1 MRDLPTGRVALL
13 FSDIEGSTGL
23 LEQLG
28 DSYADLLL
36 DHQRLLRDAFA
47 GQSGTEVSTQ
57 GDSFF
62 VVFPDAANAVRAA
75 GEAQR
80 AMDGFAWP
88 DEVRVRV
95 RMGIHIGH
103 VVLAGDT
110 YVGIDIHRAARIA
123 AAANGGQVL
132 LSDAARS
139 VAEDRLPPDISLRD
153 LGRHRLK
160 DVGVEHLWQLAI
172 DGLAAET
179 RPLRSV
185 EEHPSNLV
193 VEPTPLIDR
202 EQERVDVAELLA
214 SAPLVTVTGPG
225 GIGKSR
231 IATAVARASLS
242 DFPDGVFHL
251 DLSAIGDAMTAASEL
266 GDLIGLHPAAAT
278 SPEDALLDGLRDREL
293 LLVLDTADRVAGLAD
308 LLAAIASRCSR
319 VRVLV
324 TSRGPMHI
332 AAEREYRVS
341 PLALDASDPTD
352 GPSPA
357 AALFIERAV
366 AVRPGLQIGPSDLAA
381 VEAICERVDGLP
393 LAIELAAAR
402 ARVLSPTAILDRL
415 ERPLP
420 LLAGG
425 PADAPARQRA
435 LRDTIAWSYGLLDPG
450 EQAALRRLAVL
461 AGDFDLEA
469 AEALAAT
476 DDPVATLETL
486 VDRSLVS
493 LVPTDSEPR
502 FRMLRTIREFGLDA
516 LETSGETETTR
527 DAHARH
533 FLELARQ
540 AVEAVGGP
548 DEPAALAHLEGD
560 RAELRAALEWALT
573 GASGD
578 PTRAEVAIGLTGTLG
593 QVWWLRGTEREG
605 SAYLE
610 RAIALGPGTDRD
622 AWAKALYW
630 DGVLLDDLGRPDKA
644 RDRLESA
651 LLVRRELG
659 DDRAIARILNSLG
672 AVARSMGDLDRA
684 DTLLRES
691 LSLKRV
697 HDPRS
702 VAPTLNN
709 LAIVAGDHG
718 RYQEAIELL
727 QAALD
732 EDDASGRP
740 GARAFSQLNL
750 GTMRVRAGDLDG
762 GVRDLVDALLIIRE
776 RDLIGAV
783 PEALEGLAEAT
794 LRRGDPARAAR
805 LVLTASH
812 IRDREA
818 LSLSPIDRDR
828 VEAIGLEVRA
838 ALDPAELESA
848 RADAASMDVRAAIT
862 YALAQGVPSMFP
874 AR

>member
-1 MRDLPTGRVALL
+1 MTILPTGSVALL

-23 LEQLG
+23 LAQLG
-28 DSYADLLL
+28 DSYAGLLL

-62 VVFPDAANAVRAA
+62 VVFADAANAVRAA

-80 AMDGFAWP
+80 ATDAFAWP
-88 DEVRVRV
+88 DGVRVRV
-95 RMGIHIGH
+95 RMGIHVGH

-110 YVGIDIHRAARIA
+110 YVGIDIHRAARIS

-139 VAEDRLPPDISLRD
+139 AAEGRLPPDLSLRD

-172 DGLAAET
+172 DGLAADT
-179 RPLRSV
+179 RQLRSV

-202 EQERVDVAELLA
+202 ERERAAVAELLA
-214 SAPLVTVTGPG
+214 SAAVVTVTGPG

-231 IATAVARASLS
+231 VVTAVARESLS
-242 DFPDGVFHL
+242 AFPDGVFYI
-251 DLSAIGDAMTAASEL
+251 DLSAIGDAMTAASEV
-266 GDLIGLHPAAAT
+266 GDLIGIHPPAAT
-278 SPEDALLDGLRDREL
+278 DPEAALLDGLRDRQL
-293 LLVLDTADRVAGLAD
+293 LLVFDTADRVAGLAD

-319 VRVLV
+319 VRALV

-332 AAEREYRVS
+332 AAEREYRLS
-341 PLALDASDPTD
+341 PLVLDAADQTD
-352 GPSPA
+352 GRSPA

-366 AVRPGLQIGPSDLAA
+366 ALRPDLPIGPSDLAV

-402 ARVLSPTAILDRL
+402 VRVLSPMAILDRL

-425 PADAPARQRA
+425 PTDAPVRQRA
-435 LRDTIAWSYGLLDPG
+435 LRDTIAWSYGLLEPV
-450 EQAALRRLAVL
+450 EQAALRKLAVL

-476 DDPVATLETL
+476 DDPVGTLETL

-493 LVPTDSEPR
+493 LLPTDAEPR
-502 FRMLRTIREFGLDA
+502 FRMLRTIREFGLEA
-516 LETSGETETTR
+516 LEASGDAEATR
-527 DAHARH
+527 EGHAHH
-533 FLELARQ
+533 FQGLARQ

-548 DEPAALAHLEGD
+548 DEPAALAHLERD
-560 RAELRAALEWALT
+560 RAELRAALEWTLA
-573 GASGD
+573 GAAGD
-578 PTRAEVAIGLTGTLG
+578 RTRAELAIRLAGTLG

-610 RAIALGPGTDRD
+610 RAIAVGPGADRD

-630 DGVLLDDLGRPDKA
+630 AGVLLDDLGRPDVAK
-644 RDRLESA
+644 DRLESA

-659 DDRAIARILNSLG
+659 DDRAVARILNSLG
-672 AVARSMGDLDRA
+672 AVARSMGDLERA
-684 DTLLRES
+684 ESLLRES

-709 LAIVAGDHG
+709 LAIVAGDRG
-718 RYQEAIELL
+718 RYEEAIDLL
-727 QAALD
+727 KAALG

-776 RDLIGAV
+776 RDLTGAV
-783 PEALEGLAEAT
+783 PEVLEGLAEAAV
-794 LRRGDPARAAR
+794 RRGDPARAAR
-805 LVLTASH
+805 LILTAGQ

-818 LSLSPIDRDR
+818 LTLSPVDRDR
-828 VEAIGLEVRA
+828 VDAIASETRE
-838 ALDPAELESA
+838 ALDPAELDAA
-848 RADAASMDVRAAIT
+848 RADAGSMDTSAAIA
-862 YALAQGVPSMFP
+862 YALAEAVPPMSP